1 MEERGFCPSDSNFT
15 VSCSLGHQPVALL
28 CRSELRIHNGM
39 SQFLKINIFSLSL
52 SLSLSCSFS
61 IDICIHTHAHIDTY
75 TLLACFFGNLYH
87 HHPPNTHCEVLRWL
101 SGKESACQCRICRF
115 YPWVKKITLR
125 REGPPTPIFLPEK
138 SHDRGAWWLTVISP
152 RGCKVS
158 DVTELLNN
166 NNSIPQNRLFH

>member
-1 MEERGFCPSDSNFT
+1 MSINIEIVDFSKSNYLYNENGSHLITWRPEYQKTDIMEERGFCPSDSNFT

-52 SLSLSCSFS
+52 SLSCSFS

-87 HHPPNTHCEVLRWL
+87 HHPPTHTVRF
-101 SGKESACQCRICRF
+101 SGG
-115 YPWVKKITLR
+115 WVAKN
-125 REGPPTPIFLPEK
+125 LPANA
-138 SHDRGAWWLTVISP
+138 GYA
-152 RGCKVS
+152 G
-158 DVTELLNN
+158 
-166 NNSIPQNRLFH
+166 SIPE